1 MSTELGEGQIIG
13 LAIIRFSLEV
23 ARLQHMSEV
32 ADDPPVVAVSALSV
46 RVVPKLSMQGIQAEK
61 LTCFDDLH
69 G

>member
-1 MSTELGEGQIIG
+1 
-13 LAIIRFSLEV
+13 
-23 ARLQHMSEV
+23 MSEV